1 MSPKNITASFFL
13 LTALFLVSF
22 RSVENPANKQNN
34 CYGYLTELVR
44 SSNFPLNG
52 FDRKKVNLL
61 IDEDSTDSLRLK
73 LFFDTEGTGTLG
85 WVMYYPKERKLTN
98 ITVDPE
104 APVVLTFDQ
113 RFAESYEKCRGI
125 ALTKTRTGNKLH

>member
-13 LTALFLVSF
+13 LATLFLVSF
-22 RSVENPANKQNN
+22 RPVENPANKPDD
-34 CYGYLTELVR
+34 CYRYLTELVR
-44 SSNFPLNG
+44 SSNFPLKG

-104 APVVLTFDQ
+104 APVVLTFNQ
-113 RFAESYEKCRGI
+113 HFAEAYEKCKGI
-125 ALTKTRTGNKLH
+125 TVTGTRAGKKTH